1 MILYWDTPQSSQGL
15 VILSNNLSLGYIDQI
30 NEGQYIYFIATIV
43 IITLL
48 QTSVLASGE
57 SSSTHVVHST
67 SRAALL

>member
-1 MILYWDTPQSSQGL
+1 MIPYWDTPQSSQGL

-30 NEGQYIYFIATIV
+30 NEGQYIYFIAPIV

-57 SSSTHVVHST
+57 SSGTHVVHST